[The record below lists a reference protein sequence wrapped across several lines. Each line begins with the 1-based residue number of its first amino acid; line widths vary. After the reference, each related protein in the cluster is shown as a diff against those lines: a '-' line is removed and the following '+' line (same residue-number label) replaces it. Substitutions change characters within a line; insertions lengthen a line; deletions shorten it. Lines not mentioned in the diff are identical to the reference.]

1 MDQAGSL
8 SGVAA
13 FKNPSDGAFAIIAIN
28 KNGSDIQNVS
38 FGVSGANVTGSVT
51 PYLTSGTPIGA
62 LGSDGNLSAGSAS
75 SNVPASL
82 LVSGGV
88 FTSTVPY
95 GVTTFVGQN

>member
-8 SGVAA
+8 SGLYGVAA

-28 KNGSDIQNVS
+28 NNGSDIQNVS

-51 PYLTSGTPIGA
+51 PYVTSGTPIGA

-88 FTSTVPY
+88 FTSTFPMA
-95 GVTTFVGQN
+95 

>member
-38 FGVSGANVTGSVT
+38 FGFSGANVTGSIT
-51 PYLTSGTPIGA
+51 PYVTSGTPIGA

-75 SNVPASL
+75 LTFPPLCSL
-82 LVSGGV
+82 VVACLRLP
-88 FTSTVPY
+88 FLMA
-95 GVTTFVGQN
+95 